1 MVSWFESAMEESE
14 KYIEA
19 MSDCI
24 PEIKEKRK
32 TMSNADKIRSMDDAE
47 LADLFSK
54 IDKGWDAICGSYIS
68 MKPGVLI
75 CGRDDF
81 GKQILKWLQSEAE

>member
-32 TMSNADKIRSMDDAE
+32 TMTNAQKIRSMTDEE
-47 LADLFSK
+47 LAEFINMVSND
-54 IDKGWDAICGSYIS
+54 S
-68 MKPGVLI
+68 MDTITGYGTKDYSVTWESQ
-75 CGRDDF
+75 RDTM
-81 GKQILKWLQSEAE
+81 KWLQSEAE